1 MTGSNMAK
9 NGSSKLAVLIDADN
23 AQASVCT
30 ELLAEISK
38 FGVAS
43 VKRAY
48 GDWTTTRLRGWKEH
62 LHKHAIQPIQQFSYT
77 QGKNA
82 TDSSLIIDAMD
93 LLHEDRLDGFCLVSS
108 DSDFTRLANR
118 LRESGLVVYGFGER
132 KTPEPFVSACDK
144 FVYTEILRK
153 LKESD
158 TSDESENFELK
169 EIMTSAIDAVSR
181 DDGWAPLSAVGSYI
195 NKNTPSFDPRNYGY
209 EKLGKLVRALNYL
222 EMDERSFGDDSMH
235 LHIYIRTKSV

>member
-1 MTGSNMAK
+1 MAE
-9 NGSSKLAVLIDADN
+9 NGNNKLAVLIDADN
-23 AQASVCT
+23 AQASVCA

-48 GDWTTTRLRGWKEH
+48 GDWTTTNLKGWKAH
-62 LHKHAIQPIQQFSYT
+62 LHKHAIQPVQQFSYT

-93 LLHEDRLDGFCLVSS
+93 LLHEGRLDGFCLVSS

-118 LRESGLVVYGFGER
+118 LRESGLLVYGFGEK

-158 TSDESENFELK
+158 KSDESKNPELK
-169 EIMTSAIDAVSR
+169 AIIRSAIDAVSR

-209 EKLGKLVRALNYL
+209 DKLGKLVRELSYI
-222 EMDERSFGDDSMH
+222 EIDERTFGEDSKH
-235 LHIYIRTKSV
+235 VHIYIRDKVA